1 MPCISSSPSRR
12 VGVGCQH
19 PSPPPPVI
27 PKWTHTFFAESNS
40 SDRVRAA
47 SVAYM
52 AKQQHPK
59 DTKNSSRISDVDCKK
74 AAKQEKFLSVVQHS
88 DVNVALLNA
97 ADIRNEVIVFDG
109 TSSHP
114 PPPIYPPP
122 EVSTIII
129 ILWLMNSHSTLSL
142 CIIFVLET
150 GVASHPSY
158 WWCTHE
164 NTS

>member
-1 MPCISSSPSRR
+1 
-12 VGVGCQH
+12 
-19 PSPPPPVI
+19 
-27 PKWTHTFFAESNS
+27 
-40 SDRVRAA
+40 
-47 SVAYM
+47 M

-122 EVSTIII
+122 RGEYYYYYFMAYELTFNIVIMYHFRS
-129 ILWLMNSHSTLSL
+129 
-142 CIIFVLET
+142 
-150 GVASHPSY
+150 
-158 WWCTHE
+158 
-164 NTS
+164 